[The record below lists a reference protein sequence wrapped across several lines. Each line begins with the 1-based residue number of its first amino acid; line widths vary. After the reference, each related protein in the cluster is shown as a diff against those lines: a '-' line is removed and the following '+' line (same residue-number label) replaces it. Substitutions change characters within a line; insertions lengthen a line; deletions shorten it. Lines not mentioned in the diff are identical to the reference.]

1 MMDLEAARRGEENAS
16 TPAEMRA
23 LLEAVRAG
31 KGLKPALAKDLLEVA
46 ATPKS
51 SPFRRPLP
59 AGLRVADK
67 PGSLEGVR
75 AVAAIVELPRRP
87 YVAAIATTYLK
98 RDQDARKRALADPA
112 GPRPD
117 DDRGRHQRRRQVAR
131 ARRRCAVQ
139 AGATLV
145 ARVAEAG
152 AARTL
157 GDCAAGDRR
166 SILIGAWRRS
176 GRRPAR
182 ARGF

>member
-1 MMDLEAARRGEENAS
+1 MEGLGLHKTRLRRRMMDLEAARRGEENAS

-112 GPRPD
+112 GRGPTMIAVDTNVVVRLLVRD
-117 DDRGRHQRRRQVAR
+117 DAAQSRR
-131 ARRRCAVQ
+131 ARPWWHASPRRVRQGHWGIAP
-139 AGATLV
+139 
-145 ARVAEAG
+145 
-152 AARTL
+152 
-157 GDCAAGDRR
+157 
-166 SILIGAWRRS
+166 
-176 GRRPAR
+176 PAID
-182 ARGF
+182 GLY